1 MKLGIV
7 VSQWYWEEITSHMLD
22 LSLEAAEQ
30 EKIKTEVVQV
40 PGCYDI
46 PLTVK
51 KLLKKKS
58 IDGVI
63 TLGAIVQGATDH
75 DRAIA
80 YSIFPALTKLS
91 LEFEKPVFLGITG
104 PRMTMAQA
112 IKRIPKAKLV
122 TEACIEMVKTLN

>member
-7 VSQWYWEEITSHMLD
+7 VSEWYWDEITGHMLD
-22 LSLEAAEQ
+22 LALEAAEH
-30 EKIKTEVVQV
+30 EHVKTEVIRV
-40 PGCYDI
+40 PGCYDT
-46 PLTVK
+46 PLAVK

-58 IDGVI
+58 IDAVI

-91 LEFEKPVFLGITG
+91 LQFNKPVFLGITG

-122 TEACIEMVKTLN
+122 TEACIDMLRSS

>member
-7 VSQWYWEEITSHMLD
+7 VSEWYWDEITSHMLD
-22 LSLEAAEQ
+22 LALEAAEH
-30 EKIKTEVVQV
+30 EHVKTEVVRV
-40 PGCYDI
+40 PGCYDT
-46 PLTVK
+46 PLAVK
-51 KLLKKKS
+51 QLLKKKS
-58 IDGVI
+58 IDAVI

-91 LEFEKPVFLGITG
+91 LEFNKPVFLGITG

-122 TEACIEMVKTLN
+122 MEACIEMLKNK